1 VEERMTATR
10 LLNQASD
17 VVVLEEL
24 PTRSGHCVASA
35 TLNVEKT
42 LNSLSLPMIEI
53 LGPQL
58 ARWAERSDVVAIVLR
73 GAGDRAFCAGGDIQA
88 LYRGMSRNHAERRE
102 VDDYPRR
109 FFEAEYRLD
118 YAIHRCQKPVIAF
131 GHGVVMGGGLGL
143 FSASAYR
150 LVTERSRVAMPEVT
164 IGLFPDAGASWIL
177 RGLPVAYG
185 AWLGMTGTHMQAADA
200 LHIGLATH
208 AVAAT
213 AWPHLLDGLRNVAW
227 TGAADADRASI
238 ERCLSTIDRAA
249 LPAGALEAHR
259 SILEDALPALPATVA
274 ETVRRLTGLAGRD
287 DYIDK
292 GLATMRSGCPTS
304 VGIVH
309 EQLRRVPPMTLA
321 DTFRMELTIA
331 THCAAN
337 PDFVEGV
344 RALIIDKDN
353 EPKWKYGTID
363 ALPYEYVASHFAA
376 PWSAHPLRDL
386 GEQ

>member
-1 VEERMTATR
+1 MTAAR
-10 LLNQASD
+10 LLNTASD

-24 PTRSGHCVASA
+24 PTQSGHCIASA
-35 TLNVEKT
+35 TLNFEKT

-53 LGPQL
+53 LAPQL
-58 ARWAERSDVVAIVLR
+58 ERWADRSDVVGVVLR

-118 YAIHRCQKPVIAF
+118 YAIHRCPKPVIAF

-177 RGLPVAYG
+177 RALPPQYA
-185 AWLGMTGTHMQAADA
+185 AWLGMTGTHLAAADA

-208 AVAAT
+208 AIAAT
-213 AWPHLLDGLRNVAW
+213 AWPHLLDELRAARW
-227 TGAADADRASI
+227 TGARDADRASI
-238 ERCLSTIDRAA
+238 ERCLAA
-249 LPAGALEAHR
+249 VERPMLPASALAAHR
-259 SILEDALPALPATVA
+259 SALDTALPSLPATVQETA
-274 ETVRRLTGLAGRD
+274 ERLTTLAGRD
-287 DYIDK
+287 DYVDK
-292 GLATMRSGCPTS
+292 GLATMKSGCPTS

-321 DTFRMELTIA
+321 DIFRMELTIA

-337 PDFVEGV
+337 SDFVEGV

-353 EPKWKYGTID
+353 QPAWKYRTID
-363 ALPYEYVASHFAA
+363 ALPHDYVVSHFEA
-376 PWSAHPLRDL
+376 PWAMHPLADL
-386 GEQ
+386 GET

>member
-1 VEERMTATR
+1 MTATR

-35 TLNVEKT
+35 TLNFEKT

-53 LGPQL
+53 LAPQL
-58 ARWAERSDVVAIVLR
+58 ERWAHRGDVVAIVLR
-73 GAGDRAFCAGGDIQA
+73 GAGERAFCAGGDIQA
-88 LYRGMSRNHAERRE
+88 LYRGMSRNHAEQRE

-118 YAIHRCQKPVIAF
+118 YAIHRCPKPVIAF

-177 RGLPVAYG
+177 RSLPSAYA
-185 AWLGMTGTHMQAADA
+185 AWLGMSGTHLHAADA

-208 AVAAT
+208 SAAAS
-213 AWPHLLDGLRNVAW
+213 AWPRLVDGLRGAAW
-227 TGAADADRASI
+227 TGSREGDCECI
-238 ERCLSTIDRAA
+238 ERCLDALEHPT
-249 LPAGALEAHR
+249 LPASALKAHR
-259 SILEDALPALPATVA
+259 PMLEDALPVLPATVG
-274 ETVRRLTGLAGRD
+274 ETVHRLTGLAGRD

-292 GLATMRSGCPTS
+292 GLATMKSGCPTS

-309 EQLRRVPPMTLA
+309 EQLRRIPPMTLA

-337 PDFVEGV
+337 PDFIEGV

-353 EPKWKYGTID
+353 KPGWMYPTVAE
-363 ALPYEYVASHFAA
+363 LPHDYVVSHFDA
-376 PWSAHPLRDL
+376 PWAVHPLADL
-386 GEQ
+386 GER